1 MGQDTL
7 AIFFPVW
14 NRAELFEASFASVM
28 EQLDGIDAS
37 IWIIDNGSDAR
48 TRQAIAEAHSERH
61 KIFKIALPTNMGI
74 PYAVNI
80 FSRMSD
86 QPSPFANY
94 RPADY
99 VMIADADCYFKRPI
113 RELIEILKQI
123 PDAGAIAG
131 HDSIEHGSH
140 DSFVL
145 ATSGG
150 HRVVKEK
157 TVARGLC
164 LLMRREILAQ
174 CVPFP
179 SETAADVDWQL
190 SQRHP
195 NSLAARGLKLLAVD
209 HVVHLGL
216 YDSTWHPVGVP
227 ADANETCEI
236 YSLLRGLNLMSPER
250 RGRMENYH
258 RYFGIPLPHEAIWLE
273 QATGPAPDVNRP
285 EAAE

>member
-1 MGQDTL
+1 M
-7 AIFFPVW
+7 
-14 NRAELFEASFASVM
+14 
-28 EQLDGIDAS
+28 
-37 IWIIDNGSDAR
+37 
-48 TRQAIAEAHSERH
+48 
-61 KIFKIALPTNMGI
+61 
-74 PYAVNI
+74 
-80 FSRMSD
+80 
-86 QPSPFANY
+86 
-94 RPADY
+94 
-99 VMIADADCYFKRPI
+99 
-113 RELIEILKQI
+113 EILEQS

-131 HDSIEHGSH
+131 HDSVEHESH

-164 LLMRREILAQ
+164 LLMQREVLAQ

-190 SQRHP
+190 TQLHP
-195 NSLAARGLKLLAVD
+195 NSLAVRGLKLIAVD
-209 HVVHLGL
+209 HVAHLGL

-227 ADANETCEI
+227 ADTNELREI
-236 YSLLRGLNLMSPER
+236 HSLLRDLNLMSAER

-258 RYFGIPLPHEAIWLE
+258 RHFGIPLPHETTWLE
-273 QATGPAPDVNRP
+273 QGLTSAPNTNRA